1 MPVIIRESRKI
12 AGKVYDNIKVYKTDR
27 PLTTEAK
34 KQAEELDDFLSTKLS
49 DILND
54 IKKKDLLK
62 LKNKP
67 GVLRLWYEVGK
78 NLTFI
83 NDTSIIP
90 AEDRKY
96 IWRAIYDHAK
106 ELKPGKLNVRAVE
119 RPENSHFAYCYNL
132 SKYSWDFIKNA
143 GNWTAWVEFFDSL
156 VIRKDNRIIEWLG
169 TIQNFSTGSKQN
181 WLRKLTR
188 KIRRDFKNIDT
199 KVFSD
204 SELDKKLLECFKHVY
219 PDISLS
225 MRHPT

>member
-12 AGKVYDNIKVYKTDR
+12 AGKVYDNIKVYKTNR

-34 KQAEELDDFLSTKLS
+34 KQAEELDDFLSKKLS

-54 IKKKDLLK
+54 VKKKDLLK

-67 GVLRLWYEVGK
+67 GVLKLWYEVGK

-83 NDTSIIP
+83 NNTSIIP
-90 AEDRKY
+90 PEDRKY
-96 IWRAIYDHAK
+96 VWRAIYDHAN
-106 ELKPGKLNVRAVE
+106 ELKPGQLNVRAIN

-132 SKYSWDFIKNA
+132 SKYTWDFVKNA

-156 VIRKDNRIIEWLG
+156 VLREDTRIIEWLG
-169 TIQNFSTGSKQN
+169 NIQNFSTGSRQN

-188 KIRRDFKNIDT
+188 KIRREFKNKDT

-204 SELDKKLLECFKHVY
+204 SELQNKLEEFLITVY
-219 PDISLS
+219 PDIFLHKRRSA
-225 MRHPT
+225 